1 MSKEQP
7 TFSGT
12 LLATIFCAAAL
23 YYTLPWIYSRAFWVV
38 PVIFG
43 LAVVLKTLSLCIFIL
58 RAIPQ
63 AWIYSR
69 VFRKK
74 GLGGTAGWASEK
86 EVRKAGLYN
95 PKGFFAGRHNK
106 RKVFVEIECSG
117 LVLAPAGEG
126 KTTCFVIPALCHAV
140 MSMIVPDLKGTL
152 AVMTAKMRRRKFG
165 HKTHILNPGRVHA
178 KKGEKFARYNPLI
191 ILIEAWRDARRHRDL
206 MPDTAALA
214 KQILPEPPQPGE
226 NQFWRNGSRKFLR
239 FVFLYLV
246 TMVEQPAGSKDDV
259 ATLPAAFTLLSDK
272 AKLMASLEAA
282 RTSTIL
288 NGDLASLANDILLK
302 LEEGDPRQI
311 ESFREGAIQAVD
323 VFAPSGALAESV
335 SGTDFRFGEL
345 KRKKGTVYV
354 VADPTRI
361 EVYKPWVGLVM
372 WCAFTELMRSRHRK
386 PVCVLCDEATNFRI
400 DGLPRLLTLARE
412 FKIILWLIIQELEEW
427 SHAYGRESLETLLS
441 QTEAKLIFGV
451 RSQTT
456 AKLVSDM
463 LGEASVKVV
472 NHNIGSSFFDP
483 VTRSV
488 HETSRKILTEDEVRR
503 AEQAILLPG
512 DGRAVQVQRLPYFR
526 VWCWKWA
533 AAPNPLGRH
542 TI

>member
-1 MSKEQP
+1 MAKQDKG
-7 TFSGT
+7 FSGT
-12 LLATIFCAAAL
+12 LLATIVNGTIF
-23 YYTLPWIYSRAFWVV
+23 YFTRSWVYDEMLWV
-38 PVIFG
+38 IPVIFG
-43 LAVVLKTLSLCIFIL
+43 IGTILNLLGLCIFAL

-74 GLGGTAGWASEK
+74 GLGGTAGWASK
-86 EVRKAGLYN
+86 EEVKKAGLYN
-95 PKGFFAGRHNK
+95 RKGFFAGLHNK
-106 RKVFVEIECSG
+106 RKVFVDVESSG
-117 LVLAPAGEG
+117 LVVAPAGEG
-126 KTTCFVIPALCHAV
+126 KTTCFVIPALCHNA

-152 AVMTAKMRRRKFG
+152 AVMTSKMRRRKFR
-165 HKTHILNPGRVHA
+165 HKTYELNPGRVHA
-178 KKGEKFARYNPLI
+178 KKGQKFARYNPLI
-191 ILIEAWRDARRHRDL
+191 LLIEAWANVKRHRDL
-206 MPDTAALA
+206 MPDAAALA
-214 KQILPEPPQPGE
+214 KQLLPEPPQPGE

-246 TMVEQPAGSKDDV
+246 TMVEQPAGAKDDV

-272 AKLMASLEAA
+272 SKLMEALEAA
-282 RTSTIL
+282 RTTTIL
-288 NGDLASLANDILLK
+288 NGDLASMANDILLK

-311 ESFREGAIQAVD
+311 ESFREGAIQALD

-345 KRKKGTVYV
+345 KRKKGTVYI

-386 PVCVLCDEATNFRI
+386 PICILCDEATNFRI

-412 FKIILWLIIQELEEW
+412 FKIVLWLIIQELEEW

-463 LGEASVKVV
+463 LGEASVKVI

-488 HETSRKILTEDEVRR
+488 HEASRKVLTEDEVRR
-503 AEQAILLPG
+503 SYNSVLLASQLRPIMLRRRPYYL
-512 DGRAVQVQRLPYFR
+512 DFTMARLGR
-526 VWCWKWA
+526 
-533 AAPNPLGRH
+533 NPLS
-542 TI
+542 